1 MKTLTWIAQHEAR
14 LVWRRLST
22 RVLWGLFTLFLVAA
36 ALLSHQRQTSERRQQ
51 RHYQELVR
59 REWMEQPD
67 RHPHRV
73 AHYGNF
79 AFKPRSPLASFDP
92 GVEAQ
97 VGRVHYLEAH
107 RQNAMNFAEAGG
119 LTAAGKLG
127 ELSPAFVAGPLL
139 ALVIAVIGHGTIV
152 EDRELG
158 RLRVLLAQGAGRQ
171 ALWCGKTGGLT
182 LAITPFALMV
192 PVAQVAATL
201 LWPEQSGLMDSLLGS
216 DALLLRGG
224 LLLLAM
230 LLHALLWVLVTVLVS
245 SLAAT
250 RAQSAATLLCIWLC
264 TCLVL
269 PRAGAGLASAWCP
282 LPARS
287 EFNARIASAVEK
299 LGDSHNPDDPAYVTF
314 REGILR
320 QYGAASLDELPV
332 NYKGILMAK
341 GEEHTS
347 QVFEAELSRVESV
360 MDRQDALIS
369 AVAWLSPLL
378 SWQDI
383 SMRLCG
389 TDVNAA
395 RRFARQAEAWR
406 YGFVQKLNAL
416 QRDHIRYSQNGTQRL
431 DRSHWHEFEDFRP
444 AAPSL
449 AEVLRGSWPAWFRL
463 GLACALIASAVG
475 LIEARRRT
483 A

>member
-1 MKTLTWIAQHEAR
+1 MF
-14 LVWRRLST
+14 LSK
-22 RVLWGLFTLFLVAA
+22 G
-36 ALLSHQRQTSERRQQ
+36 
-51 RHYQELVR
+51 
-59 REWMEQPD
+59 
-67 RHPHRV
+67 
-73 AHYGNF
+73 
-79 AFKPRSPLASFDP
+79 
-92 GVEAQ
+92 
-97 VGRVHYLEAH
+97 
-107 RQNAMNFAEAGG
+107 
-119 LTAAGKLG
+119 
-127 ELSPAFVAGPLL
+127 
-139 ALVIAVIGHGTIV
+139 
-152 EDRELG
+152 
-158 RLRVLLAQGAGRQ
+158 
-171 ALWCGKTGGLT
+171 
-182 LAITPFALMV
+182 
-192 PVAQVAATL
+192 
-201 LWPEQSGLMDSLLGS
+201 QSGLPDSWFGS
-216 DALLLRGG
+216 DALVLRGC

-230 LLHALLWVLVTVLVS
+230 LLHALLWVLLTVLVS

-250 RAQSAATLLCIWLC
+250 RAQSAATLLCMWLC

-269 PRAGAGLASAWCP
+269 PRAGAGLASACSP
-282 LPARS
+282 LPTRS
-287 EFNARIASAVEK
+287 EFNARIASALEK
-299 LGDSHNPDDPAYVTF
+299 LGDSHNPDDPAYVAF

-347 QVFEAELSRVESV
+347 EVFEAELSRVESV

-416 QRDHIRYSQNGTQRL
+416 QRDHIRYAQNGTQRL

-444 AAPSL
+444 LAPSL